1 MTCARSV
8 VCICCAQSYI
18 YVAKKKKTFS
28 NIDIR
33 FYYNACSIDM
43 GKKEPR
49 ASMTRTKFSAMP
61 QGLEMTALLTTKR
74 LTA

>member
-1 MTCARSV
+1 
-8 VCICCAQSYI
+8 
-18 YVAKKKKTFS
+18 
-28 NIDIR
+28 
-33 FYYNACSIDM
+33 M

-49 ASMTRTKFSAMP
+49 ASVTRTKFSAMP